1 MNQIIA
7 ACKSGHGRGNAYSRM
22 KAAFTGYVKS
32 QALKANL
39 RKVDRADW
47 RFRWVAEDKR
57 SNPDGISA
65 GVKFCYDGLQQ
76 AKVIANDGWAQVAS
90 IHHDFVVGPQAGV
103 EITIVE
109 NSACSRT

>member
-32 QALKANL
+32 QAIIRGL
-39 RKVDRADW
+39 RPIERADW
-47 RFRWVAEDKR
+47 YFRWNATDR
-57 SNPDGISA
+57 RTDPDNIASGI
-65 GVKFCYDGLQQ
+65 KFAYDGLKDAQ
-76 AKVIANDGWAQVAS
+76 VITNDGWSQVAS

-109 NSACSRT
+109 NSPCSKS